1 MGHPSF
7 TGVCFWAY
15 SGGLGFALVRAKC
28 RGGSAAWVARVLAAP
43 GTQSWQLGQQSSK
56 RVWQPVLANML
67 QYSYLENPN
76 REAYQATVYRV
87 TKSWICMKWSCLHRC
102 KTFFFFWPVAALPQ
116 WELSVK
122 VAQLAGTLAA
132 PSMWRH
138 GLPPLQEVWPSQS
151 LFQASCSWC
160 SEGLFGQPLSVALPT
175 QALRGSPC
183 LQSVSVVGHVR
194 HTEGWGGVLGSYIF
208 FVHLV
213 NISTWVGSYS
223 VVQWLRRLMGQPLYC
238 SAAEAGMWGNREA
251 MVMALLSWL
260 PGFSPQ
266 AFPTIIFLFTSPR
279 SVSL

>member
-56 RVWQPVLANML
+56 RVWQPVLANVL

-87 TKSWICMKWSCLHRC
+87 AKSWICMKWSCLHRC
-102 KTFFFFWPVAALPQ
+102 KTFFFWPVAALPQ

-194 HTEGWGGVLGSYIF
+194 HTEGWGGVLLCS
-208 FVHLV
+208 
-213 NISTWVGSYS
+213 S
-223 VVQWLRRLMGQPLYC
+223 VT
-238 SAAEAGMWGNREA
+238 
-251 MVMALLSWL
+251 
-260 PGFSPQ
+260 Q
-266 AFPTIIFLFTSPR
+266 AFDGPASLLFSCRGWYVRKQRGYGDGFAFMAARVFSTGISHHNLLVHIP
-279 SVSL
+279 